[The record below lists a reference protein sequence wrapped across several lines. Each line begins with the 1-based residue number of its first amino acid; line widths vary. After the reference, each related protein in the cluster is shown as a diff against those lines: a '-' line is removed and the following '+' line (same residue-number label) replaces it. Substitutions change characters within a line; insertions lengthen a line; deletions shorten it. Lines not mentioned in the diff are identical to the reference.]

1 MIYMFLAVII
11 LIVFIVYINSREHM
25 RKACIKV
32 LQQLVYKKK
41 LSKEEFDDIRQ
52 KVYSKNV
59 KQEIIQ
65 ENKQANLQYDSEQRK
80 VVNDKTT
87 SADLEKLTKENK
99 EKIRQNNISVLLY
112 LGVTLIIFAGVIFA
126 TTTWDYLPGAIK
138 AVLLFGFSGMLFGA
152 SIVAKQ
158 KLKVEKT
165 AFALWV
171 LGSIFLPITCI
182 CAGYLE
188 IFGNYFSLNS
198 PGKYLFALCSALICL
213 PIYIESV
220 LKYSSK
226 VFAYITVINVT
237 LIAYFSFL
245 NLSNQMDIIL
255 VLMGIYNFC
264 IFAICS
270 NIVPKDKY
278 NKMVATSL
286 IDISKITVI
295 LTTVVAMV
303 TSFSYEVTMLT
314 LLNYILIIGN
324 YKYICLKQKSYLF
337 SIIASITII
346 SFFNAIYVYLTQNSY
361 LINVEY
367 TSFMFVLMAFVY
379 VLIEFVRGNILINKK
394 WDGLKL
400 FASVM
405 TIVFLPLLAIKSL
418 TGILDLSN
426 DSSYVIVFAI
436 ITLLLLIQKRLNY
449 KNKEL
454 VIANILDVFIS
465 IFSILVAFTL
475 YRYLPISMQI
485 NNVLYISIICFIPW
499 IISKLMK
506 NVNNLEKNNT
516 YRFVGTVFLIIP
528 FILSFVEIDKDMSIY
543 RFLVAISIMLLNFV
557 NYIDY
562 LKIIKKDKDKIENK
576 DYNSDLKTSL
586 LNISYISAVAPIFVF
601 LTSWLPQVPTYFTT
615 YISAGIVYGICMLD
629 NSNKLFEKS
638 KIYILVMIILSNLFM
653 LFNIVGIFEYIFMQA
668 ILLILY
674 FNKTLKKS
682 TFYNIYILI
691 ALVVNTLTLNLI
703 VDTNSRIYP
712 TSSINMISSD
722 IFNLINI
729 SVFLIITII
738 NIYNYYEL
746 KLLKNSNES
755 SYNKNI
761 NVQKFIISFG
771 ILISIIPYTQTLNYI
786 SQLLNVPD
794 VLNSILIQLAII
806 FTVFSIEKLIYKVKN
821 IFTYIIQIVI
831 YYIAMITL
839 YEFNDI
845 LIYSTML
852 LILVIIGSA
861 IKNKSMFLIPA
872 IFLVI
877 FVVKGTMEF
886 WLSIPWWLYLLIGG
900 ITLVYVAMLRESNKQ
915 KESTTVKKNILRK
928 FISKLE
934 D

>member
-1 MIYMFLAVII
+1 
-11 LIVFIVYINSREHM
+11 M

-80 VVNDKTT
+80 VVNDKSS
-87 SADLEKLTKENK
+87 SADLEKLTKQNK

-112 LGVTLIIFAGVIFA
+112 LGVTLIIFAGIIFA

-138 AVLLFGFSGMLFGA
+138 AILLFGFSGMLFGA

-182 CAGYLE
+182 CVGYLE

-198 PGKYLFALCSALICL
+198 PGKYLFALCSALVCL
-213 PIYIESV
+213 PIYISSV

-226 VFAYITVINVT
+226 VFSYITVINVT
-237 LIAYFSFL
+237 LIAYFAFL
-245 NLSNQMDIIL
+245 NLSNQADIIIA
-255 VLMGIYNFC
+255 LMTIYNFI
-264 IFAICS
+264 IFFLCT
-270 NIVPKDKY
+270 NISLKDKY

-286 IDISKITVI
+286 IDISKTTVI

-303 TSFSYEVTMLT
+303 ISFYYEVTILT

-324 YKYICLKQKSYLF
+324 YKYICFKQKSYLF
-337 SIIASITII
+337 SIISTITII
-346 SFFNAIYVYLTQNSY
+346 SFFNAIYVFLTENSY

-394 WDGLKL
+394 WEGLEL
-400 FASVM
+400 FSSVL
-405 TIVFLPLLAIKSL
+405 TNIFLPLLAIKSL
-418 TGILDLSN
+418 AGILDLSN

-436 ITLLLLIQKRLNY
+436 ITLLLLTQKRLNY

-454 VIANILDVFIS
+454 VMANILDLFIS

-485 NNVLYISIICFIPW
+485 NFVLYISIICFIPW
-499 IISKLMK
+499 IISKLIGEVK
-506 NVNNLEKNNT
+506 TNENNNI
-516 YRFVGTVFLIIP
+516 YRFIGTISLIIP

-543 RFLVAISIMLLNFV
+543 RFLVAIAIMLLNFA

-562 LKIIKKDKDKIENK
+562 LKIIKQDKNK
-576 DYNSDLKTSL
+576 LKNKEYSSVKTLL
-586 LNISYISAVAPIFVF
+586 LNISYISIISPIFVF

-615 YISAGIVYGICMLD
+615 YICAVIVYVICMLD
-629 NSNKLFEKS
+629 SENKLFEKS
-638 KIYILVMIILSNLFM
+638 KIYILAMIILSNLFM

-668 ILLILY
+668 MLLILY
-674 FNKTLKKS
+674 FNKTLKRS

-691 ALVVNTLTLNLI
+691 ALVVNTLTLNTI
-703 VDTNSRIYP
+703 VDTSSRFYP
-712 TSSINMISSD
+712 TSSINMISND

-738 NIYNYYEL
+738 TIYNYYEL

-771 ILISIIPYTQTLNYI
+771 LLISIIPYIQTLNYI

-821 IFTYIIQIVI
+821 IFTYIIQILI

-877 FVVKGTMEF
+877 FVVKGTMDF
-886 WLSIPWWLYLLIGG
+886 WVSVPWWLYLLIGG

-915 KESTTVKKNILRK
+915 KESTTVKKNMLK
-928 FISKLE
+928 EFISKLE